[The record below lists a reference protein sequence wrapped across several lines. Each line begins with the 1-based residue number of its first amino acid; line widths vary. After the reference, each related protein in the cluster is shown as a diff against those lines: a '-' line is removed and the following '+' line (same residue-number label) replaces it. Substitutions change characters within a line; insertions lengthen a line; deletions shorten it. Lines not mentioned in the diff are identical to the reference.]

1 VSLRLERLIGG
12 SLGGALASGTA
23 VVLGPDSA
31 LSAGTPVGTRPP
43 VITDVGAAKSDEV
56 EVCVAADD
64 VSAALD
70 VVPSGLDGATTVEVV
85 SGALEGAA
93 VEAVSGA
100 LEGAAVE
107 VVSGALE
114 GAAVEVV
121 SGALEGAED
130 ASEIVSEVTLVL
142 TVASGSLGA
151 KEVGAGA
158 ASGGGG

>member
-114 GAAVEVV
+114 GA
-121 SGALEGAED
+121 ED

>member
-1 VSLRLERLIGG
+1 
-12 SLGGALASGTA
+12 

-114 GAAVEVV
+114 GA
-121 SGALEGAED
+121 ED